1 MNTKRYKI
9 TLSDEERDI
18 ANKIVSENLEDSK
31 VILRAQ
37 ILLLSDSSNTPE
49 LSIMQIAEA
58 AKTSNQTVTKI
69 RTIYHEQGFH
79 IALRV
84 LDRKGYECCITN
96 NPDFLQHINE
106 IISEQP
112 AKGRSKW
119 SLRMICSE
127 CVSRGYV
134 DVIAPATI
142 MEILKRNNITL

>member
-31 VILRAQ
+31 VILRAK

-58 AKTSNQTVTKI
+58 AKTSKQTVTKI
-69 RTIYHEQGFH
+69 RSIYHEQGFH

-119 SLRMICSE
+119 SLRMNCSE